1 MRRADAPAKA
11 PSSAAAAPPP
21 RRPAR
26 HASEKG
32 QTGEVLLVQDKAR
45 FKPGL
50 ARGLPCGY
58 SLTRPLRL
66 AELGVPLLPACLLT
80 KDLPKG
86 LQDPLIEPKV
96 SVHKR
101 RLVRARQ
108 NPVFF
113 LLLFPAR
120 PPVEK
125 VRERALGVA
134 RGLNDT
140 RRAGAAAAA
149 EAKAAASR
157 CRPLTRRGP
166 PVMTQSNSRGRS
178 RVSRAANNAAVH
190 PVGGGVM
197 PYFLRSLRTRSSVSL
212 VCSSRERVS

>member
-1 MRRADAPAKA
+1 MRRADAQAAA
-11 PSSAAAAPPP
+11 PSSSAAARPPP
-21 RRPAR
+21 LGRRAAACRLAR

-66 AELGVPLLPACLLT
+66 AELGVPLPPACLLT

-96 SVHKR
+96 SVHKN
-101 RLVRARQ
+101 RLVCARK

-113 LLLFPAR
+113 LLLFQAR
-120 PPVEK
+120 PPVE
-125 VRERALGVA
+125 ELH
-134 RGLNDT
+134 DT
-140 RRAGAAAAA
+140 RTRDATPLPSRLSIRSKQKTIPFNAAALQ
-149 EAKAAASR
+149 AAS
-157 CRPLTRRGP
+157 
-166 PVMTQSNSRGRS
+166 
-178 RVSRAANNAAVH
+178 A
-190 PVGGGVM
+190 
-197 PYFLRSLRTRSSVSL
+197 
-212 VCSSRERVS
+212 